1 MMLLTKREEINR
13 INIIFLTKTI
23 QNLRRNAE
31 NADLKANLTRIAFD
45 TSWLLD
51 GLSFSAKLD
60 LLLGANH
67 SLSIYLE

>member
-1 MMLLTKREEINR
+1 MLLTKREVINR
-13 INIIFLTKTI
+13 IDFFLSNTI

-60 LLLGANH
+60 RLLGANH

>member
-1 MMLLTKREEINR
+1 MLLTKREEINR
-13 INIIFLTKTI
+13 INIIFLTNTI

-31 NADLKANLTRIAFD
+31 NADLKANLTRIAF

>member
-1 MMLLTKREEINR
+1 MLLTKREVINR
-13 INIIFLTKTI
+13 IDFFKSNTI

-31 NADLKANLTRIAFD
+31 NADSKANLTRIAFD

-60 LLLGANH
+60 LPLGTNH
-67 SLSIYLE
+67 SLSVFLE